1 MRLIWR
7 GVQPYSGDVTLE
19 PNVPKDVPDE
29 IGARILKD
37 YGRHGLVEQDGAE
50 RSVDAPS
57 NDRMVRSPKKK
68 RGRKRK

>member
-7 GVQPYSGDVTLE
+7 GTQPYSGDVTLE

-37 YGRHGLVEQDGAE
+37 YGKHGLVEQDRDK
-50 RSVDAPS
+50 RSVDAPP
-57 NDRMVRSPKKK
+57 NDRMKRKPAKK
-68 RGRKRK
+68 RRRKK